1 LPYQP
6 WTAAGGVSSKNEEDR
21 RRKYGLLVAV
31 RHDLQQ
37 VKNLAAMIC
46 KREKI
51 KLRKAEIQKE
61 VIEKTLFPVY
71 QRISLALTAL
81 IE

>member
-1 LPYQP
+1 
-6 WTAAGGVSSKNEEDR
+6 
-21 RRKYGLLVAV
+21 LLVAV
-31 RHDLQQ
+31 RDDIQQ

-51 KLRKAEIQKE
+51 KIRHAEIQKE
-61 VIEKTLFPVY
+61 VIEKTLFPAY
-71 QRISLALTAL
+71 PRMTLALTSL